1 MTPEAERTST
11 AVGPLEPDDALALW
25 RALVL
30 PRVIEEKMLNLL
42 RRGQLS
48 KWFSGIGQEA
58 VSVGLTAALRPD
70 DWILPVHR
78 NLAVFTGR
86 GLDLGVL
93 FRQLLGRAGGYT
105 SGRDRTFHFGTLD
118 HHVVGMISHL
128 GAMAPVADGLA
139 LAARLRGE
147 PRVAAV
153 LVGDGATSEGDVHEA
168 MNLAAVWKLG
178 VVFVVENN
186 HWGLSTPTSDQYACT
201 DLADRAA
208 GYGMPGHIVDGNDV
222 LAVRAALAGAAERAR
237 AGRGPTLV
245 ECKTFRMRG
254 HEEASGND
262 YVPAEELAA
271 WVARD
276 PIQRFESRLDV
287 EGVPGLGRDER
298 DLMRAEIRAEVD
310 RLVTDALADAV
321 PSTTPAEERER
332 VYGPPAPLRR
342 APAVA
347 AADGDDG
354 AERVEAGSG
363 GVSAGT
369 IAASDA
375 RRTGPG
381 DTGAGD
387 GRYIDA
393 VREGLRT
400 ALAAD
405 DRVVLLGQDI
415 AGYGGVFKA
424 TEGLAAEFGTDR
436 VRNTPIIESGAIG
449 AALGL
454 ALDGFRPVVEMQFAD
469 FVSCGFNQLVNNV
482 ATTRY
487 RWGAPVPLVVRLP
500 VGGGLGA
507 GPFHSQ
513 NVEAW
518 FCHVAGLK
526 VVAAATP
533 ADAKGLLLAALD
545 DGNPVLVLEHKRL
558 YRSARGPIPA
568 GHHVEAL
575 GRARVARPGR
585 DATVVTY
592 GAGVGWAL
600 SAAEVLASEG
610 AGDVEVVDLRSLRPW
625 DRETVLESVERTA
638 RALVL
643 HEAPVTGGFGAEI
656 AATIGTEA
664 FMHLDAPVARVG
676 VLYTP
681 IPCAPSLEATW
692 SAEGRLLPTLREL
705 LAF

>member
-1 MTPEAERTST
+1 VAAGELS
-11 AVGPLEPDDALALW
+11 DDELAGLY
-25 RALVL
+25 RDLLL
-30 PRVIEEKMLNLL
+30 PRAIEDKMLALL

-58 VSVGLTAALRPD
+58 ISVGLVAALRPD

-93 FRQLLGRAGGYT
+93 FRQLLGREGGVT
-105 SGRDRTFHFGTLD
+105 GGRDRTFHFGTLD

-147 PRVAAV
+147 DRVAAV

-178 VVFVVENN
+178 VLFVVENN
-186 HWGLSTPTSDQYACT
+186 HWGLSTPVSEQYACAH
-201 DLADRAA
+201 LVDRAA
-208 GYGMPGHIVDGNDV
+208 GYGMAGEIVDGNDV
-222 LAVRAALAGAAERAR
+222 VAVRDAVARAAARAR
-237 AGRGPTLV
+237 TGRGPTLL

-254 HEEASGND
+254 HEEATGND
-262 YVPAEELAA
+262 YVPAAQLAA

-276 PIQRFESRLDV
+276 PIARMEARLDAR
-287 EGVPGLGRDER
+287 GALGPAE
-298 DLMRAEIRAEVD
+298 RAELAAEV
-310 RLVTDALADAV
+310 RAAVDALVADALTA
-321 PSTTPAEERER
+321 PEPTTEPAEEETRA
-332 VYGPPAPLRR
+332 YAPPDPIRR
-342 APAVA
+342 AAVSPSSPPGHA
-347 AADGDDG
+347 P
-354 AERVEAGSG
+354 EA
-363 GVSAGT
+363 
-369 IAASDA
+369 
-375 RRTGPG
+375 
-381 DTGAGD
+381 
-387 GRYIDA
+387 RYLDA
-393 VREGLRT
+393 VNDALRT

-405 DRVVLLGQDI
+405 ERVVLLGQDI
-415 AGYGGVFKA
+415 AAFGGVFKA
-424 TEGLAAEFGTDR
+424 TEGLLDAFGAER

-487 RWGAPVPLVVRLP
+487 RWGAPVPVVVRLP

-518 FCHVAGLK
+518 FCHVSGLK
-526 VVAAATP
+526 VVAPATA

-545 DGNPVLVLEHKRL
+545 DGNPVLVLEHKKL
-558 YRSARGPIPA
+558 YRSARGPVPA
-568 GHHVEAL
+568 GHHVEPI
-575 GRARVARPGR
+575 GRARIARPGSA
-585 DATVVTY
+585 ATVVTY
-592 GAGVGWAL
+592 GAGVAWAL
-600 SAAEVLASEG
+600 AAAEAVAAEG
-610 AGDVEVVDLRSLRPW
+610 GAEVEVVDLRTLRPW
-625 DRETVLESVERTA
+625 DRDTVLDSVRRTS
-638 RALVL
+638 RALVV
-643 HEAPVTGGFGAEI
+643 HEAPLTGGFGAEI
-656 AATIGTEA
+656 AAVIGEEA
-664 FMHLDAPVARVG
+664 FAWLDAPVGRVG
-676 VLYTP
+676 GTDSP
-681 IPCAPSLEATW
+681 IPFAPTLERSW
-692 SAEGRLLPTLREL
+692 SAEGRVLPALRAL

>member
-1 MTPEAERTST
+1 VSGQEV
-11 AVGPLEPDDALALW
+11 AVAAGEVSDDALVELY

-30 PRVIEEKMLNLL
+30 PRAIEEKMLALL

-58 VSVGLTAALRPD
+58 ISVGLVAALRDD

-93 FRQLLGRAGGYT
+93 FRQLLGREGGVT
-105 SGRDRTFHFGTLD
+105 GGRDRTFHFGSLE

-147 PRVAAV
+147 HRVAAV

-178 VVFVVENN
+178 VLFVVENN
-186 HWGLSTPTSDQYACT
+186 HWGLSTPVSEQYACAH
-201 DLADRAA
+201 LVDRAA
-208 GYGMPGHIVDGNDV
+208 GYGMAGEIVDGNDV
-222 LAVRAALAGAAERAR
+222 VAVRDAAARAAARAR
-237 AGRGPTLV
+237 SGGGPTLL

-254 HEEASGND
+254 HEEAASND
-262 YVPAEELAA
+262 FVPAEQLAA

-276 PIQRFESRLDV
+276 PIARTEARLDAR
-287 EGVPGLGRDER
+287 GALPPAER
-298 DLMRAEIRAEVD
+298 EVIVAEV
-310 RLVTDALADAV
+310 RSLVDTLVADALTAPEPTTVPAD
-321 PSTTPAEERER
+321 EEARA
-332 VYGPPAPLRR
+332 YGPPDPIRR
-342 APAVA
+342 AAITASSPSGHAP
-347 AADGDDG
+347 
-354 AERVEAGSG
+354 EA
-363 GVSAGT
+363 
-369 IAASDA
+369 
-375 RRTGPG
+375 
-381 DTGAGD
+381 
-387 GRYIDA
+387 RYLDA
-393 VREGLRT
+393 VNDALRT

-405 DRVVLLGQDI
+405 DRVVLMGQDI
-415 AGYGGVFKA
+415 AGFGGVFKA
-424 TEGLAAEFGTDR
+424 TDGLFAEFGAER
-436 VRNTPIIESGAIG
+436 VRNTPIIESGALG
-449 AALGL
+449 AGLGL

-518 FCHVAGLK
+518 FTHVSGLK
-526 VVAAATP
+526 VVAPATP

-545 DGNPVLVLEHKRL
+545 DGNPVLVLEHKKL
-558 YRSARGPIPA
+558 YRSARGPVPA
-568 GHHVEAL
+568 GHYAEPI
-575 GRARVARPGR
+575 GRARIARPGT

-592 GAGVGWAL
+592 GAGVAWAL
-600 SAAEVLASEG
+600 AAADAVAAEGGGE
-610 AGDVEVVDLRSLRPW
+610 VEVVDLRTLRPW
-625 DRETVLESVERTA
+625 DEDRVLDSVRRTS
-638 RALVL
+638 RALVV
-643 HEAPVTGGFGAEI
+643 HEAPLTGGFGAEV
-656 AATIGTEA
+656 AATIGEKA
-664 FMHLDAPVARVG
+664 FAWLDAPVGRVG
-676 VLYTP
+676 GTDSP
-681 IPCAPSLEATW
+681 IPFAPTLEASW
-692 SAEGRLLPTLREL
+692 SAEPRVLPALRAL